1 VFDGYQ
7 EDDMTEPITIT
18 IATSADRAEL
28 ERLAELDSGRVP
40 AAPAL
45 LARVDGELRA
55 AVGVDGETLADP
67 FHPTAEILTL
77 LRLAAEQEGELNR
90 AA

>member
-1 VFDGYQ
+1 
-7 EDDMTEPITIT
+7 MTEPITIT
-18 IATSADRAEL
+18 HATSADRAEL
-28 ERLAELDSGRVP
+28 EALADLDSGHVP

-55 AVGVDGETLADP
+55 AIGVNGEAVADP
-67 FHPTAEILTL
+67 FHPTAEIVSL

>member
-1 VFDGYQ
+1 MRPAPTAPSSSGSLSS
-7 EDDMTEPITIT
+7 TA
-18 IATSADRAEL
+18 ATCR
-28 ERLAELDSGRVP
+28 RP
-40 AAPAL
+40 PAL

-67 FHPTAEILTL
+67 FHPTAEIVTL

>member
-1 VFDGYQ
+1 
-7 EDDMTEPITIT
+7 MTEPITIT
-18 IATSADRAEL
+18 HATSADRAEL